1 MAKNMN
7 KSIPE
12 AVFETAKNYPNKTAL
27 CHKKDGIYY
36 SISYQEMAEKIKG
49 FAASLQLL
57 GIKKEDKIAILSE
70 NRPEWAVSDLAIM
83 TAGSVVVPIHSTLS
97 SKTIQYIINHSEA
110 KILLVSNNDLLNKAF
125 INKDDFP
132 YLEKVITF
140 EKLSLEQKEKTEK
153 EIIFFKDIIFKDD
166 FEEIELNPEDI
177 CSIIYTSGTTG
188 LPKGVML
195 SHSNFLSNAEAVN
208 KAIPVKKG
216 DVFLSFL
223 PLSHILERLAGYYVP
238 LIFGASIVYA
248 ESIKQLQNNLKEAKP
263 TILICVPRIFERF
276 HDAVWDKVNKSSIFQ
291 KKIFLWALKRKK
303 GSLLYNLADA
313 LVFKKIRK
321 QLGGRL
327 RLAISGGASLD
338 DHIERFFLK
347 MGVLVLEGY
356 GLTETSP
363 VIAANREKDLR
374 IKTVGKIIPGV
385 EVQIDPESKEILV
398 KGPNVMKGYYK
409 NEGETEKAFDN
420 KGWFHTG
427 DLGYIDKDEFLTVI
441 GRKKEM
447 IVTSG
452 GKNIWPETIENTLNS
467 DKYITSSMIIGHKKK
482 FVSALIFPDWQ
493 EIKTFLEKSNLS
505 NQSPEKLCHEPIVI
519 EKIKERID
527 KINDNLNDYEKIKKF
542 TVIPND
548 FSQERDE
555 LTPTLKLR
563 RHIVERHYLK
573 EIESMY
579 F

>member
-527 KINDNLNDYEKIKKF
+527 KINDNLNDYEKIKRF
-542 TVIPND
+542 VVIPND